1 MTMDQEMILIS
12 RENINDLIKMMRRA
26 EGYCL
31 NARSVKP
38 NEWQAEPT
46 ESWPGACGYSRA
58 TFGHVIESLE
68 AHL

>member
-1 MTMDQEMILIS
+1 MTMEQEFVLIS
-12 RENINDLIKMMRRA
+12 RENINEMIKMMKRA

-58 TFGHVIESLE
+58 TFGQVIENLE